1 MLEKIKMLLNLTD
14 NDDSDELLAMLITLC
29 KEEAYTYCNLDEY
42 DEKLDFVVIQM
53 VVERYNRMGSEG
65 AVSQSTSGV
74 SASYSDF
81 YSAKVVK
88 LLNKHRKVKML

>member
-1 MLEKIKMLLNLTD
+1 MLEKIKMLLNLT
-14 NDDSDELLAMLITLC
+14 NDDSDELLVMLIALC
-29 KEEAYTYCNLDEY
+29 KEEAYTYCNLEEY
-42 DEKLDFVVIQM
+42 SNKLDFVVIQM
-53 VVERYNRMGSEG
+53 VIERYNRMGSEG

-74 SASYSDF
+74 SASYTDF